1 MSFQFIY
8 IVKPIRALILINLF
22 FTQLICYHAILN
34 AQTASP
40 QETQKQLLALVDK
53 IEKELNQSHY
63 HTEVEDYFNARSSIE
78 SALENIDFLLKLFM
92 PLAERLKTILSEEKS
107 IKNETQNLIDQFI
120 PFKKAEVD
128 KKRAH
133 LISRQLSNR
142 NTTLEIDQLISNQ
155 LGLLSNT
162 PSQQANTPN
171 PQKSLEKTQNKL
183 QQIQQLMKDAI
194 TLENHVI
201 NWLEA
206 SNLGKA
212 VYDERNAVQKM
223 EEALELL
230 QQEKQSKKNQQNNQQ
245 NSSQSDGAQKQSA
258 SEQKKDS
265 GKSKKMSVEEALKE
279 LARIN
284 KETKDEKKK
293 REEKYGVIQ
302 QPGQIP
308 VEKDW

>member
-1 MSFQFIY
+1 M
-8 IVKPIRALILINLF
+8 
-22 FTQLICYHAILN
+22 
-34 AQTASP
+34 
-40 QETQKQLLALVDK
+40 
-53 IEKELNQSHY
+53 LNQL
-63 HTEVEDYFNARSSIE
+63 ERE